1 MKNGRISSDK
11 LRSLCIE
18 NHWFTCGTNHQ
29 YEKVFEMN
37 EQGASIEQLA
47 TVIWL
52 CSDEEE
58 NCRRDIVIALH
69 EAGFTERQNVSE
81 AEHLENWLGI

>member
-1 MKNGRISSDK
+1 MKNGRISNDK
-11 LRSLCIE
+11 LRSLRIE
-18 NHWFTCGTNHQ
+18 NHWFTCGTTRQ

-47 TVIWL
+47 TAIWL

-58 NCRRDIVIALH
+58 HCRRDIVMALH

-81 AEHLENWLGI
+81 AEHLEDWLGI

>member
-1 MKNGRISSDK
+1 MKNGRISNDE
-11 LRSLCIE
+11 LRSLCIK
-18 NHWFTCGTNHQ
+18 NHWFTCGTTHQ
-29 YEKVFEMN
+29 YEKFFKMN

-58 NCRRDIVIALH
+58 HCRRDIIIALH
-69 EAGFTERQNVSE
+69 EAGFTERQNVRES
-81 AEHLENWLGI
+81 EHLEDWLGI